1 MSITMGKRPCMSS
14 FVFYDIDIVVIG
26 GYFYNVMLST

>member
-1 MSITMGKRPCMSS
+1 MSTTMGKRPYMSS

-26 GYFYNVMLST
+26 GYFMI